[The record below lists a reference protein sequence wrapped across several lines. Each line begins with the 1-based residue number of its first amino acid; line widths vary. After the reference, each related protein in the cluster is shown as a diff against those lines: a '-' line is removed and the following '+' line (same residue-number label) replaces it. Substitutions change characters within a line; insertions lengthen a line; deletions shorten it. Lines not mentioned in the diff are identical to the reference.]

1 MRQEQEILTG
11 VWADLRAVRGKL
23 MDAQN
28 EIAQILSILE
38 AMEGESENG

>member
-1 MRQEQEILTG
+1 MTESLMKLTG
-11 VWADLRAVRGKL
+11 VWGDIMAVRQKL